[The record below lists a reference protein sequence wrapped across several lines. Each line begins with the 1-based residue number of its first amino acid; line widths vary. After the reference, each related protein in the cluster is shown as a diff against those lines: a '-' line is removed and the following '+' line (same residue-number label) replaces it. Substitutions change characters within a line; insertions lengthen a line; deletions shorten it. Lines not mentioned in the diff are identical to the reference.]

1 MSLTLGDFPTPP
13 DGVKPSTYL
22 WYMTA
27 RVYMHQARKDFCNAV
42 KTLLEN
48 GSARNIEAA
57 DAAQVNLESAEAN
70 MEQARDAIRREM
82 RRVRG

>member
-1 MSLTLGDFPTPP
+1 MTLGDFPTPP
-13 DGVKPSTYL
+13 DGVKPSIYL

-27 RVYMHQARKDFCNAV
+27 RVHLYQARKIYLGAVNA
-42 KTLLEN
+42 LLEN

-57 DAAQVNLESAEAN
+57 DAAQVNLESAKAN